1 MQEEMDF
8 DMPEEPTQHEERL
21 PDTDIHQNLIDGLA
35 ETRSTSLSRTS
46 IAARVEAMDICSHE
60 TITYHDMHR
69 LIRANGY
76 EDGARLLN
84 DYGRYIEEQ
93 SQVQQRLIVSLEEI
107 PAIEI
112 ATEEEL
118 FI

>member
-1 MQEEMDF
+1 MQEEMDLQ
-8 DMPEEPTQHEERL
+8 EPQHEERL

-35 ETRSTSLSRTS
+35 ETRESSLPRTS
-46 IAARVEAMDICSHE
+46 VAVRVESMDLASKE
-60 TITYHDMHR
+60 TLTYQEMHR

-84 DYGRYIEEQ
+84 AYGEYIREQ
-93 SQVQQRLIVSLEEI
+93 STIQNRFVTSLEEI
-107 PAIEI
+107 PALDIV
-112 ATEEEL
+112 TEEEL